1 IRIPVHI
8 VRVINQLAAYERW
21 TKGHQGRLPTVA
33 EIAAELGLVPQ
44 SVLEIQNYRRP
55 PVSLHELIPVA
66 WDEIDSTSEF
76 TDAGWATELGYLI
89 EDCDAIPRDDAV
101 LFTMLREHLY
111 SALGTLS
118 DREAAVVSMRYGL
131 TDGQP
136 MTLSEI
142 GKVYGGLTSER

>member
-1 IRIPVHI
+1 
-8 VRVINQLAAYERW
+8 
-21 TKGHQGRLPTVA
+21 
-33 EIAAELGLVPQ
+33 LV
-44 SVLEIQNYRRP
+44 
-55 PVSLHELIPVA
+55 PVA

-136 MTLSEI
+136 MTLNEI
-142 GKVYGGLTSER
+142 GKVYGGLTSERIALLLSWTISKLRHPSRSRVLRSYLDVEV